1 MSRHHSKR
9 PRSAIDHA
17 VALALLACA
26 AGVAVGHAANF
37 TCTLTTSGSWTAAA
51 NWSGCNAGASY
62 PNNTAANTFDALIA
76 AGAANLQS
84 AVNFGNATVQ
94 GSGIWQI
101 YTNAASAALSGGV
114 NLAGSGLIDLQDSG
128 QLTTAGDVTLAGG
141 GASRLKVDAYGGVGG
156 SQVVIGGNLD
166 NQSNGSVY
174 DGGVS
179 IGNSGMT
186 LADVVQVRGGLT
198 NTGIVTLNGGSVVGA
213 TSQLVVAG
221 SAPSTITGQYN
232 LIGNVGGAS
241 VRWGSG
247 GITQIGDGGANGG
260 TLLIHGA
267 NAYAEVGSTQSNSA
281 LSGLRTIASNG
292 LLDLRDGATV
302 NIGNSLTVEGGGTGR
317 LKVDGYGGCCSY
329 GGSAVTIAG
338 NLINQSNGAGINDG
352 GVAVGNAGMA
362 HADELT
368 VTGDLTNTGGT
379 VVVQGGQTAAASATL
394 KVGGAAPATLTGTY
408 ALTANTG
415 GASLQWGSGGITQ
428 IGDGGANAGTLYIHG
443 PNAYAEV
450 GATQSNS
457 ALNGLATIASNGLLD
472 LRDGATVNI
481 GNSLTVEGGGTGRLK
496 VDGYGGCCS
505 YGGSTVRIAGNLI
518 NQSTGNN
525 DGGVSVGEGQMT
537 HGDLLALQGD
547 LTNTGSMTVTGG
559 DTTGA
564 TARVTVGGAAPTTLT
579 GTYALTGNAG
589 GATLQW
595 GSGGITQIGDGGSN
609 GGNLYLDGAN
619 AYAEVG
625 ATQSNS
631 ALGALTTI
639 ASNGQ
644 LDLRDGAVVSTTG
657 PLTVAGGGNGGGLKV
672 DYYGGA
678 GGSQVTVGGDLIDQS
693 NGFNGNGGVDVGNGG
708 MTHADA
714 LTVTGSLTT
723 TGSGSVI
730 LQGGQT
736 AGASATV
743 TVGGAAPTTLTG
755 NYALTGNAG
764 GASLQ
769 WGSGG
774 ITQIGDGGANGGN
787 LYLDGANAYVE
798 VGATQ
803 SNSALS
809 ALTTIASNG
818 QLDLRDGAVVSTAG
832 PLTVAGGGNGGGLKV
847 DYYGGAGGS
856 QVTVGGDLIN
866 QSNGFN
872 GNGGVDVGNG
882 GMTKSD
888 LLTIDGTLTNGASAL
903 LFVQGNAA
911 GSAQGTVQVNGP
923 ASNAGVVLINSGGV
937 LSVGNG
943 AAYTQSAGAT
953 TVNGTLSAA
962 SVSNEGGSING
973 TGTIVGAVT
982 NAGTISGGANG
993 QLTPLTI
1000 QGALTNTANGVLLS
1014 YESASPATATRVAVA
1029 GPLALQG
1036 GTLEANAVNGLTFAP
1051 GQSATVATFTP
1062 GSMSGLFEYL
1072 QNGNGSASTH
1082 PTYLNLGN
1090 GTTLDVNY
1098 NVNAGNVELTTV
1110 ATPSST
1116 AESWK
1121 GGSGLWSTGSD
1132 WNSGAAPLSYSD
1144 VTLGAAN
1151 GAAVTL
1157 NQDSTINSLSV
1168 QSGNALQYQSG
1179 TPAALTVGQNVSVA
1193 SGGTLALTASADRL
1207 TTGGTIDNG
1216 GTLASVTGSTIQVMN
1231 FGGASNALSNTGTLG
1246 VGGQIQGNGALSNS
1260 AGATVELQG
1269 GTVATTQYV
1278 NAGTTVGD
1286 GTVVARVSNTGTLT
1300 ASGGTLNAEGG
1311 FAGTGTVQ
1319 TDAGGTL
1326 SLGADSTAGT
1336 LANDGALA
1344 LNGHSITVSGAYQ
1357 NAAAGTGNAFNN
1369 HAGVSGGG
1377 EILAAGTDPSGAQT
1391 VALNG
1396 GPASSADVVM
1406 NFGNV
1411 RVGASA
1417 TQSYTIGNA
1426 NSGGPALMGAIQTAA
1441 GGGTLTDARLSGSG
1455 VSAQN
1460 WGPVQAGA
1468 HSSVYQVTFD
1478 ANTAGALT
1486 GQSVHLVNNFDN
1498 TNAQNIS
1505 ITGAAYAQA
1514 SGQLNNTAAH
1524 PDTFDFGTIQVGQT
1538 VTSAALSVSNVAS
1551 GPSGYVEDLN
1561 ASFGAVGANGGT
1573 GGASIVGNG
1582 TIEGLLAGATN
1593 DSALSISVT
1602 GTQAGTIQSGIGV
1615 NFYTAGT
1622 VAGRSDGLGAALVG
1636 SATVP
1641 VAGTIQANVNVVN
1654 AADPVV
1660 NNAPIDLGNV
1670 RQNAASP
1677 SAYVSLTNEA
1687 TTAPQAALDAS
1698 ISGDSAVSAS
1708 GNFSA
1713 LDPGQT
1719 NDTALQVGLNTAS
1732 AGHVSGLATVDLV
1745 SDASNI
1751 GGCAPHCT
1759 MNLPAQQV
1767 AVSGNV
1773 YRIADPT
1780 ANTASV
1786 TLAARVGG
1794 SAPSAAISVTNV
1806 SPDAYTEGL
1815 AATLGATP
1823 QGWTHS
1829 GSITNLVAGG
1839 TDASSLQVGLSTAT
1853 AGVFNGSESVNF
1865 TSNGLIDHAQA
1876 LGVGSATVA
1885 LQGDVYTTA
1894 VEHLG
1899 TAAVNFGVVHVGQA
1913 VADQTVAVSNTAAQ
1927 SALND
1932 TLIGQLSM
1940 QPGSAGVFS
1949 TGGTLGAGVG
1959 AGQTNSSSLTVG
1971 LNTGVAG
1978 VYSGDAQFTGKS
1990 HDAQLTDLQLATLG
2004 IAVSGQVNN
2013 YANAIFQLATG
2024 GGTLSRSGSMYT
2036 LDLGNL
2042 TQGSTVSS
2050 LLSVLNDVSG
2060 PADNFGG
2067 TFAYG
2072 SLDGISLSGANWNAQ
2087 SCTQSGYAFCLGAQ
2101 SMLGGLGID
2110 VNTGT
2115 LGTFTDTIAL
2125 NGMGFYQ
2132 GASYSPYHQ
2141 NLTLTVEGNIISGG
2155 GTSLP
2160 EPGTLPLFAAGA
2172 ALLLGLARRRRAAA
2186 RREGVRRC

>member
-37 TCTLTTSGSWTAAA
+37 TCTLTASGSWTTAT
-51 NWSGCNAGASY
+51 NWTGCDGGVPNNAGG
-62 PNNTAANTFDALIA
+62 NTFDAILA
-76 AGAANLQS
+76 SGTATLQS
-84 AVNFGNATVQ
+84 GVTFGNATVNGGDWQ
-94 GSGIWQI
+94 LFGSTATATLTGGAGI
-101 YTNAASAALSGGV
+101 SGVGV
-114 NLAGSGLIDLQDSG
+114 IDLRDG
-128 QLTTAGDVTLAGG
+128 AKLNIANGLNMLGG
-141 GASRLKVDAYGGVGG
+141 GARLWFDIGGGGG
-156 SQVVIGGNLD
+156 SQMTVGGNLV
-166 NQSNGSVY
+166 NS
-174 DGGVS
+174 GGEVD

-186 LADVVQVRGGLT
+186 GADQLNVTGNFVNTSGSTFINGGVTPSATATLVVQ
-198 NTGIVTLNGGSVVGA
+198 GA
-213 TSQLVVAG
+213 
-221 SAPSTITGQYN
+221 APSTLTGTYQ
-232 LIGNVGGAS
+232 IFGNTGGAALE
-241 VRWGSG
+241 WGSG
-247 GITQIGDGGANGG
+247 GITQIGDGASNGSY
-260 TLLIHGA
+260 LLLDGA
-267 NAYAEVGSTQSNSA
+267 NAYAEIGATHSNSA
-281 LSGLRTIASNG
+281 LTGLATIASNG
-292 LLDLRDGATV
+292 TLELRDGSTVTTNGALTV
-302 NIGNSLTVEGGGTGR
+302 NGGGNVY
-317 LKVDGYGGCCSY
+317 VDALNGS
-329 GGSAVTIAG
+329 GGSQMTVG
-338 NLINQSNGAGINDG
+338 GDLSNGGQ
-352 GVAVGNAGMA
+352 VLVGNGGMS
-362 HADELT
+362 HADLLS
-368 VTGDLTNTGGT
+368 VQGVLTNTGLVTVAGGGT
-379 VVVQGGQTAAASATL
+379 TGASANLQVAGAVPSTL
-394 KVGGAAPATLTGTY
+394 TGQYHLFGGTGGAALE
-408 ALTANTG
+408 
-415 GASLQWGSGGITQ
+415 WGSGGITQ
-428 IGDGGANAGTLYIHG
+428 IGDGASNGSYLLLDGA
-443 PNAYAEV
+443 NAYAEI
-450 GATQSNS
+450 GATHSNS
-457 ALNGLATIASNGLLD
+457 ALTGLATIASNGTLE
-472 LRDGATVNI
+472 LRDGSTVTTNGALTVN
-481 GNSLTVEGGGTGRLK
+481 GGGNVY
-496 VDGYGGCCS
+496 VD
-505 YGGSTVRIAGNLI
+505 
-518 NQSTGNN
+518 
-525 DGGVSVGEGQMT
+525 
-537 HGDLLALQGD
+537 AL
-547 LTNTGSMTVTGG
+547 N
-559 DTTGA
+559 
-564 TARVTVGGAAPTTLT
+564 
-579 GTYALTGNAG
+579 
-589 GATLQW
+589 
-595 GSGGITQIGDGGSN
+595 GSGG
-609 GGNLYLDGAN
+609 
-619 AYAEVG
+619 
-625 ATQSNS
+625 
-631 ALGALTTI
+631 
-639 ASNGQ
+639 
-644 LDLRDGAVVSTTG
+644 
-657 PLTVAGGGNGGGLKV
+657 
-672 DYYGGA
+672 
-678 GGSQVTVGGDLIDQS
+678 SQMTVGGDLS
-693 NGFNGNGGVDVGNGG
+693 NGGQVLVGGGG
-708 MTHADA
+708 MSHSDVLAVQGSFTNSSTG
-714 LTVTGSLTT
+714 TVNIQGN
-723 TGSGSVI
+723 SGP
-730 LQGGQT
+730 
-736 AGASATV
+736 GAVAAI
-743 TVGGAAPTTLTG
+743 TVGGSMSNAGNVVIGSSGSLDVAGAGGYSQTSGVTTVRGTLTASNVVNG
-755 NYALTGNAG
+755 GGSSGGTLQGTGSIIGDVTNSAYLSGGVNGQPGTLSITGNA
-764 GASLQ
+764 
-769 WGSGG
+769 
-774 ITQIGDGGANGGN
+774 
-787 LYLDGANAYVE
+787 
-798 VGATQ
+798 
-803 SNSALS
+803 
-809 ALTTIASNG
+809 
-818 QLDLRDGAVVSTAG
+818 
-832 PLTVAGGGNGGGLKV
+832 
-847 DYYGGAGGS
+847 
-856 QVTVGGDLIN
+856 IN
-866 QSNGFN
+866 
-872 GNGGVDVGNG
+872 
-882 GMTKSD
+882 
-888 LLTIDGTLTNGASAL
+888 
-903 LFVQGNAA
+903 
-911 GSAQGTVQVNGP
+911 SAQGTVV
-923 ASNAGVVLINSGGV
+923 
-937 LSVGNG
+937 
-943 AAYTQSAGAT
+943 
-953 TVNGTLSAA
+953 
-962 SVSNEGGSING
+962 
-973 TGTIVGAVT
+973 
-982 NAGTISGGANG
+982 
-993 QLTPLTI
+993 
-1000 QGALTNTANGVLLS
+1000 S
-1014 YESASPATATRVAVA
+1014 YESANPDANSLIAVHGA
-1029 GPLALQG
+1029 LALQG
-1036 GTLEANAVNGLTFAP
+1036 GTLLANAVNGLTFSP
-1051 GQSATVATFTP
+1051 GQSFTVMTFTP
-1062 GSMSGLFEYL
+1062 GSMRGLFADV
-1072 QNGNGSASTH
+1072 QSGSGAAGAH

-1090 GTTLDVNY
+1090 GTTLAVNY
-1098 NVNAGNVELTTV
+1098 NVNSGNVTLTTV
-1110 ATPSST
+1110 ATPTTT
-1116 AESWK
+1116 AENWN
-1121 GGSGLWSTGSD
+1121 GGVGTWSTGAD
-1132 WNSGAAPLSYSD
+1132 WSSQAAPMSYSD
-1144 VTLGAAN
+1144 VNIGSTSSGT
-1151 GAAVTL
+1151 VTL
-1157 NQDSTINSLSV
+1157 NQDSTVNSVTV

-1179 TPAALTVGQNVSVA
+1179 APAALTVGENVAIDAGGSVA
-1193 SGGTLALTASADRL
+1193 LSSAGDLL
-1207 TTGGTIDNG
+1207 TTGGAISNAGSLTIGSGSVADVVNLSGSTAAVDNSG
-1216 GTLASVTGSTIQVMN
+1216 TIALDGTLQGQ
-1231 FGGASNALSNTGTLG
+1231 GALHN
-1246 VGGQIQGNGALSNS
+1246 GNGATITLANGS
-1260 AGATVELQG
+1260 LQ
-1269 GTVATTQYV
+1269 TTSFV
-1278 NAGTTVGD
+1278 NAGSTSGY
-1286 GTVVARVSNTGTLT
+1286 GSVAPSVQNSGSIT
-1300 ASGGTLNAEGG
+1300 ASGGTLSAQNGISG
-1311 FAGTGTVQ
+1311 AGVVQ
-1319 TDAGGTL
+1319 SDASATL
-1326 SLGADSTAGT
+1326 SLGANSSAGA
-1336 LANDGALA
+1336 LVNDGTLA
-1344 LNGHSITVSGAYQ
+1344 LNGHTITVSGSYQ
-1357 NAAAGTGNAFNN
+1357 NASSGVGNSFDSRAN
-1369 HAGVSGGG
+1369 VTGGG
-1377 EILAAGTDPSGAQT
+1377 QILAAGANAATAQT
-1391 VALNG
+1391 ISVNG
-1396 GPASSADVVM
+1396 GATTSGDVTI

-1411 RVGASA
+1411 RVGNSASA
-1417 TQSYTIGNA
+1417 TYTIGNA

-1514 SGQLNNTAAH
+1514 VGQLNNTAAH
-1524 PDTFDFGTIQVGQT
+1524 PDSFDFGTIQVGQT
-1538 VTSAALSVSNVAS
+1538 VTSNALSVSNVAS

-1641 VAGTIQANVNVVN
+1641 VAGTIQTNVNVVN

-2036 LDLGNL
+2036 LDFGNL
-2042 TQGSTVSS
+2042 TQGSAVSS

-2072 SLDGISLSGANWNAQ
+2072 SLSGISLSGANWNAQ

-2101 SMLGGLGID
+2101 GMLGGLGID

-2141 NLTLTVEGNIISGG
+2141 NLTLTVDGNIISGG

>member
-1 MSRHHSKR
+1 
-9 PRSAIDHA
+9 
-17 VALALLACA
+17 
-26 AGVAVGHAANF
+26 
-37 TCTLTTSGSWTAAA
+37 
-51 NWSGCNAGASY
+51 
-62 PNNTAANTFDALIA
+62 
-76 AGAANLQS
+76 
-84 AVNFGNATVQ
+84 
-94 GSGIWQI
+94 
-101 YTNAASAALSGGV
+101 
-114 NLAGSGLIDLQDSG
+114 
-128 QLTTAGDVTLAGG
+128 
-141 GASRLKVDAYGGVGG
+141 
-156 SQVVIGGNLD
+156 
-166 NQSNGSVY
+166 
-174 DGGVS
+174 
-179 IGNSGMT
+179 
-186 LADVVQVRGGLT
+186 
-198 NTGIVTLNGGSVVGA
+198 
-213 TSQLVVAG
+213 
-221 SAPSTITGQYN
+221 
-232 LIGNVGGAS
+232 
-241 VRWGSG
+241 
-247 GITQIGDGGANGG
+247 
-260 TLLIHGA
+260 
-267 NAYAEVGSTQSNSA
+267 
-281 LSGLRTIASNG
+281 
-292 LLDLRDGATV
+292 
-302 NIGNSLTVEGGGTGR
+302 
-317 LKVDGYGGCCSY
+317 
-329 GGSAVTIAG
+329 
-338 NLINQSNGAGINDG
+338 
-352 GVAVGNAGMA
+352 
-362 HADELT
+362 
-368 VTGDLTNTGGT
+368 
-379 VVVQGGQTAAASATL
+379 
-394 KVGGAAPATLTGTY
+394 
-408 ALTANTG
+408 
-415 GASLQWGSGGITQ
+415 
-428 IGDGGANAGTLYIHG
+428 
-443 PNAYAEV
+443 
-450 GATQSNS
+450 
-457 ALNGLATIASNGLLD
+457 
-472 LRDGATVNI
+472 
-481 GNSLTVEGGGTGRLK
+481 
-496 VDGYGGCCS
+496 
-505 YGGSTVRIAGNLI
+505 
-518 NQSTGNN
+518 
-525 DGGVSVGEGQMT
+525 
-537 HGDLLALQGD
+537 
-547 LTNTGSMTVTGG
+547 
-559 DTTGA
+559 
-564 TARVTVGGAAPTTLT
+564 
-579 GTYALTGNAG
+579 
-589 GATLQW
+589 
-595 GSGGITQIGDGGSN
+595 
-609 GGNLYLDGAN
+609 
-619 AYAEVG
+619 
-625 ATQSNS
+625 
-631 ALGALTTI
+631 
-639 ASNGQ
+639 
-644 LDLRDGAVVSTTG
+644 DLRDGAVVSTAG
-657 PLTVAGGGNGGGLKV
+657 PLTVVGGGNGGGLKV

-678 GGSQVTVGGDLIDQS
+678 GGSQVTVGG
-693 NGFNGNGGVDVGNGG
+693 N
-708 MTHADA
+708 
-714 LTVTGSLTT
+714 
-723 TGSGSVI
+723 
-730 LQGGQT
+730 
-736 AGASATV
+736 
-743 TVGGAAPTTLTG
+743 
-755 NYALTGNAG
+755 
-764 GASLQ
+764 
-769 WGSGG
+769 
-774 ITQIGDGGANGGN
+774 
-787 LYLDGANAYVE
+787 
-798 VGATQ
+798 
-803 SNSALS
+803 
-809 ALTTIASNG
+809 
-818 QLDLRDGAVVSTAG
+818 
-832 PLTVAGGGNGGGLKV
+832 
-847 DYYGGAGGS
+847 
-856 QVTVGGDLIN
+856 LIN
-866 QSNGFN
+866 QSSGFN

-888 LLTIDGTLTNGASAL
+888 LLTIDGTLTNSASAV

-911 GSAQGTVQVNGP
+911 GSAQGMVQVNGP

-943 AAYTQSAGAT
+943 AAYTQSAGVT

-962 SVSNEGGSING
+962 SVSNEGGING

-993 QLTPLTI
+993 AEFTPLTI

-1014 YESASPATATRVAVA
+1014 FESASPATATRVAVA

-1260 AGATVELQG
+1260 TGATVELQG

-1300 ASGGTLNAEGG
+1300 ASGGTLSAEGG

-1326 SLGADSTAGT
+1326 SLGANSTAGT

-1514 SGQLNNTAAH
+1514 VGQLNNTAAH
-1524 PDTFDFGTIQVGQT
+1524 PDSFDFGTIQVGQT
-1538 VTSAALSVSNVAS
+1538 VTSNALSVSNVAS

-1561 ASFGAVGANGGT
+1561 ASFGTVGTNGGT
-1573 GGASIVGNG
+1573 GGARIVGNG
-1582 TIEGLLAGATN
+1582 AIEGLLAGATN

-1602 GTQAGTIQSGIGV
+1602 GTQAGSIQSGIGV

-1622 VAGRSDGLGAALVG
+1622 VAGHSDGLGAALVG

-1641 VAGTIQANVNVVN
+1641 VAGTIQTNVNVVN

-1751 GGCAPHCT
+1751 GGCAAHCT

-1780 ANTASV
+1780 ADTASV

-1829 GSITNLVAGG
+1829 GSISNLVAGG

-1932 TLIGQLSM
+1932 TLTGQLSM

-1978 VYSGDAQFTGKS
+1978 VYSGNAQFTGES

-2013 YANAIFQLATG
+2013 YANAIFQLAAG

-2042 TQGSTVSS
+2042 TQGSAVSS

-2072 SLDGISLSGANWNAQ
+2072 SLNGISLSGANWNAQ

-2101 SMLGGLGID
+2101 GMLGGLGID

-2132 GASYSPYHQ
+2132 GASYSPYQQ
-2141 NLTLTVEGNIISGG
+2141 NLTLTVEGNIITGG

-2172 ALLLGLARRRRAAA
+2172 ALLLGLARRRRAVA